1 MSMKCD
7 LCEEKASVF
16 YTQIADGKLKK
27 FVLCEACAQEKGIT
41 NPDGLLMAEQVLDH
55 ALSVSETE
63 VISLGSSSECSTC
76 GFAISNYQKVGRLGC
91 PDCYDAFAREV
102 NERIPTLHKG
112 GAHVGYIP
120 AGLVATQARDARLS
134 DLKSRLTKAIDAENY
149 EEAARLRDEL
159 EKVSPVVAEDSVV
172 ESEL

>member
-1 MSMKCD
+1 MKCD
-7 LCEEKASVF
+7 LCEEKATVF

-27 FVLCEACAQEKGIT
+27 FVLCETCAQEKGIT
-41 NPDGLLMAEQVLDH
+41 NPDGLLMADQVLDH
-55 ALSVSETE
+55 ALPDPETE

-76 GFAISNYQKVGRLGC
+76 GFGIGNYQKVGRLGC

-102 NERIPTLHKG
+102 SERIPTLHKG

-120 AGLVATQARDARLS
+120 AGLVANQARDARLS
-134 DLKSRLTKAIDAENY
+134 DLKSRLAKAIDAENY

-159 EKVSPVVAEDSVV
+159 EKVSPVAAEESVL